1 MLDPAARRQAL
12 EERVPEWP
20 RRTLATHFESACREF
35 AERPFL
41 LLEGGELSYADVW
54 ARAQDLA
61 RALLALGVERRQHV
75 AVLMANVPEFVTLKL
90 AISLVGAVCV
100 PLNSMLRRD
109 ELAYVLDQ
117 SDARWLFLHQTI
129 GGNRAAEAVQD
140 IFAEVPE
147 EVRLGV
153 VCIPTE
159 NGAIDPTF
167 VTWDAFKA
175 MAGSATPEELARRRA
190 LSEYPDE
197 VSDIIYTS
205 GTTGHP
211 KGVLL
216 THDMLLRC
224 AFSSALS
231 RAFQDGRR
239 IFTALPLYHV
249 FAYVEGLLASSF
261 VGGAMVIT
269 PGFSPR
275 GALQLIQQHRASDCL
290 AVPSMVVAMLNDAER
305 DRFDTSSLHALMCA
319 AAPTPVPVW
328 QAAVEA
334 FGVQELC
341 TGYGGTEATAATVH
355 TEIGDPIERV
365 ATRVGR
371 IKPGG
376 SSGLS
381 EFGGANSQYKVVDP
395 FTGQDLE
402 EGATGE
408 LAVRGNFVTHGYYDK
423 PEETAAVID
432 KDGWFRTGDLGRMDE
447 NGYIEFMGRSNEMYK
462 VSGENVSPKEVEEA
476 ISQHPAVSQVYVVGI
491 PDSMTTEAGAAFVE
505 LKPGE
510 SAERKDIVEWCQ
522 QRLARFKV
530 PRRVWFVDASE
541 WPMTGTGK
549 IQKFKLRHMAE
560 QNLGGSRPAAL
571 GTAQEQGERRA
582 DLAADGDE
590 PRA

>member
-1 MLDPAARRQAL
+1 MLDPEARRQAL
-12 EERVPEWP
+12 EERLPEWP
-20 RRTLATHFESACREF
+20 RRTLATHFEAVCRDF

-41 LLEGGELSYADVW
+41 LLEEGALSYADVW

-61 RALLALGVERRQHV
+61 RALLALGVKRRQHV

-90 AISLVGAVCV
+90 AIALLGAVCV

-117 SDARWLFLHQTI
+117 SDARWLFLHETI

-140 IFAEVPE
+140 IFAEVPQ

-159 NGAIDPTF
+159 GGAIDPSF
-167 VTWDAFKA
+167 LRWDAFEA
-175 MAGSATPEELARRRA
+175 MAGDATPEDLAGRRA
-190 LSEYPDE
+190 QSEYPDE
-197 VSDIIYTS
+197 ISDIIYTS
-205 GTTGHP
+205 GTTGQP

-231 RAFQDGRR
+231 RAFEDGRR

-249 FAYVEGLLASSF
+249 FAYVEGLMAVSF
-261 VGGAMVIT
+261 VGGAMVVT

-275 GALQLIQQHRASDCL
+275 GALQLIERHRASDCL
-290 AVPSMVVAMLNDAER
+290 AVPSMVVAMLNEEGR
-305 DRFDTSSLHALMCA
+305 ERFDTSSLNALLCA

-334 FGVQELC
+334 FGLEELC

-376 SSGLS
+376 SSGLP

-395 FTGQDLE
+395 FTGEDLE
-402 EGATGE
+402 AGATGE
-408 LAVRGNFVTHGYYDK
+408 LTVRGNFVTHGYYDK

-432 KDGWFRTGDLGRMDE
+432 KDGWFRTGDLGRIDE

-462 VSGENVSPKEVEEA
+462 VSGENVSPKEVEEV

-491 PDSMTTEAGAAFVE
+491 PDTMTTEAGAAFVE
-505 LKPGE
+505 LKSGS
-510 SAERKDIVEWCQ
+510 SADRKDIVEWCQ

-530 PRRVWFVDASE
+530 PRRVWFVASSE

-560 QNLGGSRPAAL
+560 QRLGGSRPASA
-571 GTAQEQGERRA
+571 GASRAGEPARADASDGADRRA
-582 DLAADGDE
+582 
-590 PRA
+590 

>member
-1 MLDPAARRQAL
+1 MLDPAVRREAL
-12 EERVPEWP
+12 ESRFPRWP
-20 RRTLATHFESACREF
+20 RRTLAAHFEEACRQY

-41 LLEGGELSYADVW
+41 LLQEGELSYGDVW

-61 RALLALGVERRQHV
+61 RALLVLGVRRRDHV

-90 AISLVGAVCV
+90 AVSLVGAVCV
-100 PLNSMLRRD
+100 PLNGMLRRD
-109 ELAYVLDQ
+109 ELAYLLDQ
-117 SDARWLFLHQTI
+117 SDARWLFLHQTV
-129 GGNRAAEAVQD
+129 GDNRPAEAVRE
-140 IFAEVPE
+140 IVAEIPL

-159 NGAIDPTF
+159 DATVDPSF
-167 VTWDAFKA
+167 IAWDAFEA
-175 MAGSATPEELARRRA
+175 MASDATPEDLARRRA
-190 LSEYPDE
+190 QSEYPDE
-197 VSDIIYTS
+197 ISDIIYTS
-205 GTTGHP
+205 GTTGYP

-216 THDMLLRC
+216 SHDMLLRC

-231 RAFQDGRR
+231 RAFEDGRR
-239 IFTALPLYHV
+239 IFTGLPLYHV

-261 VGGAMVIT
+261 VGGAMVVT

-275 GALQLIQQHRASDCL
+275 GALRLIEQHRANDCL
-290 AVPSMVVAMLNDAER
+290 AVPSMVVAMLNDAELGSI
-305 DRFDTSSLHALMCA
+305 DISSLDALMCA

-334 FGVQELC
+334 FGLRELC
-341 TGYGGTEATAATVH
+341 TGYGGTEVTAATVH
-355 TEIGDPIERV
+355 TEIGDPIELV

-376 SSGLS
+376 SSGLP

-395 FTGQDLE
+395 FTGEDLE
-402 EGATGE
+402 PGATGE
-408 LAVRGNFVTHGYYDK
+408 LAVRGNFVTHGYYHK

-432 KDGWFRTGDLGRMDE
+432 KDGWFRTGDLGRIDDR
-447 NGYIEFMGRSNEMYK
+447 GYLVFEGRSNELYK
-462 VSGENVSPKEVEEA
+462 VSGENVSPKEVEEV

-505 LKPGE
+505 LKPGA
-510 SAERKDIVEWCQ
+510 SAERKDIVDWCQ

-530 PRRVWFVDASE
+530 PRRVWFVAAAE

-549 IQKFKLRHMAE
+549 IQKFKLRSLAE
-560 QNLGGSRPAAL
+560 QRLGAAE
-571 GTAQEQGERRA
+571 AQGA
-582 DLAADGDE
+582 GGAAARKDG
-590 PRA
+590 